1 MLLTEF
7 FSKNVDAEKRDDKDE
22 DLFKDLMAYI
32 LDDDD
37 IYKKLMLPI
46 IDQTKKDL
54 DKKTYKKNE
63 AFKPYLELIK
73 KACLSFY
80 KKNELTGDPNK
91 IFPIRARVKMAK
103 QLAEINREGLSKDE
117 TKRAV

>member
-7 FSKNVDAEKRDDKDE
+7 FSKNVDAEKGEEKDD
-22 DLFKDLMAYI
+22 DLFKDLMAFI

-46 IDQTKKDL
+46 IDQTKKDIAN
-54 DKKTYKKNE
+54 KKYKKDKAYE
-63 AFKPYLELIK
+63 PYLDLVK
-73 KACLSFY
+73 KACMSFY
-80 KKNELTGDPNK
+80 KKNEMNGDPNK
-91 IFPIRARVKMAK
+91 LFPIRARVKMAK
-103 QLAEINREGLSKDE
+103 QLAVINREGLSKDE

>member
-7 FSKNVDAEKRDDKDE
+7 FSKNVDAEKGDEKNE
-22 DLFKDLMAYI
+22 DLFKDLMAFI

-37 IYKKLMLPI
+37 VYKKLMLPI
-46 IDQTKKDL
+46 VDQTKKDL
-54 DKKTYKKNE
+54 KNKQYKKNK
-63 AFKPYLELIK
+63 AFEPYLDLVK
-73 KACLSFY
+73 KACLSYY
-80 KKNELTGDPNK
+80 KKNELKGDPNK
-91 IFPIRARVKMAK
+91 LFPIRARVKMAK